1 LDLKRTKDVVFCSS
15 VPGTLLEGPKL
26 KGKKRNSKKSKK
38 LILEPIQLVANP
50 ARMLEW
56 PWNV

>member
-1 LDLKRTKDVVFCSS
+1 MDLKRTKDVVFCSS

-38 LILEPIQLVANP
+38 LILEPTQLVANP